1 MELFVYLLQKEK
13 PARYLLFLND
23 FMCFYLQRKGQNVVS
38 YLLGTSTMSRINDL
52 S

>member
-23 FMCFYLQRKGQNVVS
+23 FMCFLFTKIRSECGFLFVRYQYNEQN
-38 YLLGTSTMSRINDL
+38 
-52 S
+52 